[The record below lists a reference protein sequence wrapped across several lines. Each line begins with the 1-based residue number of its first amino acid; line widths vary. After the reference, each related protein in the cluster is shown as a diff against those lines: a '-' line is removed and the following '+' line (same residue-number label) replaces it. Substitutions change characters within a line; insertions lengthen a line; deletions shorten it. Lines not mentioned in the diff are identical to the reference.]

1 MHTTH
6 FFYLMNRL
14 QSFFALF
21 VICICSYADADDN
34 INMRITTIYEALSEK
49 GVFSEEDYNFL
60 NHIPEVTLINSPD
73 STKYQYHYLI
83 GSWLDYSDGDI
94 DEKTYHIGQA
104 IKLIE
109 TNTNVL
115 TYGVFDIE
123 YLWLS
128 NALASCFD
136 EKKKYQKAISQ
147 YERTLVRG
155 ERMLE
160 DPSNKNL
167 RRVKSDCLC
176 ALGRLYLNAGYE
188 REGIKCL
195 EDAFLLTNVDY
206 KPGATE
212 TYIPLFIIAN
222 YFLDKKDY
230 IKSIEEWKK
239 LISFFSSQN
248 ATNTKDNAQ
257 MYYFLGNA
265 YYKNKNYQQAIS
277 AYLKGVALYK
287 DLGLTKEDVENLYGN
302 LLCTYAECGDIE
314 GLKGILDEY
323 QLLLFSL
330 NKQTDFYKRMWAIS
344 TVLLSEKRNVIRDRI
359 MQGFALLDHF
369 QQVDILMDIADEELK
384 ESPEQTIIAAQQA
397 IDILNTNGYTSQ
409 VAGWMFQLTTAKSLA
424 LQKQHKYE
432 QAVLEAQKSLE
443 YLEKCSSA
451 SEGNKQEVI
460 SRIANLYYDAANY
473 EKVIEMTDI
482 LIPLTVNL
490 YGKKSQQYLSDKTLL
505 GIAYIHVG
513 ENKKAINIFKDL
525 SSLIL
530 STEGEQNMQYA
541 ICLHNLGRAY
551 MLQGNK
557 EKAIETF
564 EKSKDI
570 QMNINYTVDPKT
582 NQYLNELGIYE

>member
-6 FFYLMNRL
+6 FYYPMNRL
-14 QSFFALF
+14 QLLFAIF
-21 VICICSYADADDN
+21 VICICSYAKADNN
-34 INMRITTIYEALSEK
+34 INRRISTIYEALSEK
-49 GVFSEEDYNFL
+49 GEFSEEDYNFL
-60 NHIPEVTLINSPD
+60 CQIPEVILTNSS
-73 STKYQYHYLI
+73 STIKYQYHYLI
-83 GSWLDYSDGDI
+83 GSWLDNSDGDI
-94 DEKTYHIGQA
+94 DEKAYHIDQA

-128 NALASCFD
+128 NVLASCFE

-167 RRVKSDCLC
+167 RGLKSDCLC

-188 REGIKCL
+188 RDGIKCL
-195 EDAFLLTNVDY
+195 EDAFLLNNVDY
-206 KPGATE
+206 EPGATE
-212 TYIPLFIIAN
+212 TYISLFILAN
-222 YFLDKKDY
+222 YYFDKKDY
-230 IKSIEEWKK
+230 IRSIEEWKK
-239 LISFFSSQN
+239 LISFFASQN
-248 ATNTKDNAQ
+248 AINTKDNAQ

-265 YYKNKNYQQAIS
+265 YYKNKDYQQAIS
-277 AYLKGVALYK
+277 AYLKGVSLYK
-287 DLGLTKEDVENLYGN
+287 DLGLTKEDVESIYGN
-302 LLCTYAECGDIE
+302 LLCAYAECGDIE
-314 GLKGILDEY
+314 GLKGLLDEY

-330 NKQTDFYKRMWAIS
+330 NKQTDFYKQMWAIS
-344 TVLLSEKRNVIRDRI
+344 KVLLSGKQNDIRDRI
-359 MQGFALLDHF
+359 MQGFAQLDYF
-369 QQVDILMDIADEELK
+369 QQVDILMDIVGEKLN
-384 ESPEQTIIAAQQA
+384 ESPEQAIKAAQQA
-397 IDILNTNGYTSQ
+397 IDIINSHGYTNQ

-432 QAVLEAQKSLE
+432 LAVLEAQKSLE
-443 YLEKCSSA
+443 YLEKCSSV
-451 SEGNKQEVI
+451 SEENKQEVI
-460 SRIANLYYDAANY
+460 SRIANLYYDTANY
-473 EKVIEMTDI
+473 ERVIKITDV

-490 YGKKSQQYLSDKTLL
+490 YGKKSQQYISDKTLL
-505 GIAYIHVG
+505 GISYIHVG

-557 EKAIETF
+557 DKAIETF